1 LTEKGNF
8 AILETVTTQFCFV
21 TMDWANC
28 PVTLIEGI
36 FMNEY
41 CKHKGLVI
49 DASNPKI
56 FLEFDSDQSDGE
68 DRGTYLVREIKKL
81 QSIAKSGQIPTRHDY
96 DRYHPFV
103 VADTKEFEIVV
114 YTKNKVVYK

>member
-1 LTEKGNF
+1 
-8 AILETVTTQFCFV
+8 
-21 TMDWANC
+21 
-28 PVTLIEGI
+28 
-36 FMNEY
+36 MNEY
-41 CKHKGLVI
+41 CKHKGLVV
-49 DASNPKI
+49 DANNPKI

-81 QSIAKSGQIPTRHDY
+81 QSIAKSGQPPTRHDY